1 MSSWIGD
8 TTILVASIK
17 YKALKLQK
25 VIVVIIQHIAVCDL
39 MLSTG
44 TDFIRLLSLLFDGW
58 VLGIF
63 LCHWFVYQ
71 EYYLSCVTIFLIC
84 TMTTSKLLL
93 LKYPLRIRIEAH
105 RLCSVCWILALIAPI
120 SMLVVDA
127 KDFKFLYTD
136 YACAYRFSSEVS
148 LYLRSILAF
157 PLLLAPI
164 CLVIVTSINLLVIAK
179 RVAHRGRDN
188 LKWQGIVTT
197 ALTATVFCISYLPF
211 FAYLMMESIV
221 DEKFKSLKVYNN
233 FYRVTLSCSNFYI
246 YNLTVRSFRSF
257 VSSRLQ
263 LSFQKFV
270 TPIRLIQ
277 VW

>member
-1 MSSWIGD
+1 MCLSVLFRS
-8 TTILVASIK
+8 L
-17 YKALKLQK
+17 ALSKT
-25 VIVVIIQHIAVCDL
+25 H
-39 MLSTG
+39 
-44 TDFIRLLSLLFDGW
+44 
-58 VLGIF
+58 
-63 LCHWFVYQ
+63 
-71 EYYLSCVTIFLIC
+71 SC
-84 TMTTSKLLL
+84 
-93 LKYPLRIRIEAH
+93 
-105 RLCSVCWILALIAPI
+105 ILAFPI
-120 SMLVVDA
+120 LA
-127 KDFKFLYTD
+127 FPILAFP
-136 YACAYRFSSEVS
+136 
-148 LYLRSILAF
+148 ILAF
-157 PLLLAPI
+157 PLLLTPI
-164 CLVIVTSINLLVIAK
+164 CQVIVTSINLLVIAK

-233 FYRVTLSCSNFYI
+233 FYRVTLSCSSLSIISNFYI

>member
-39 MLSTG
+39 MSSTG
-44 TDFIRLLSLLFDGW
+44 NDFIRLVSLLFDGW
-58 VLGIF
+58 VLGSF

-71 EYYLSCVTIFLIC
+71 EYYLNCVTIFLIC

-93 LKYPLRIRIEAH
+93 LKYPLRIRIESTKRAH
-105 RLCSVCWILALIAPI
+105 RICSVCWILALIAPI
-120 SMLVVDA
+120 SMLAVDA
-127 KDFKFLYTD
+127 KYFRFLYTD
-136 YACAYRFSSEVS
+136 YTCAYRFSSEVW
-148 LYLRSILAF
+148 LYLRPILAF

-188 LKWQGIVTT
+188 LKWQGIVTA

-211 FAYLMMESIV
+211 FAYLMMESIA

-233 FYRVTLSCSNFYI
+233 FYRVTLSCSSLSI
-246 YNLTVRSFRSF
+246 IVR
-257 VSSRLQ
+257 LANE
-263 LSFQKFV
+263 
-270 TPIRLIQ
+270 
-277 VW
+277 